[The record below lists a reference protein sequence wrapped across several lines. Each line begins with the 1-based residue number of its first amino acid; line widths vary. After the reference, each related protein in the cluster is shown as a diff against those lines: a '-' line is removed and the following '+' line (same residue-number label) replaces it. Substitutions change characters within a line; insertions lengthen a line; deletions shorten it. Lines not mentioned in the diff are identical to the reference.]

1 MKIFAERFKEL
12 RKESG
17 LAQDKLAIE
26 LQIAK
31 STVSYYETE
40 RSEPTISVL
49 NKIADYFDVSTDYLL
64 GRTDFRKY

>member
-1 MKIFAERFKEL
+1 MKVFADRFREL
-12 RKESG
+12 RQETG
-17 LAQDKLAIE
+17 LAQDKLALE
-26 LQIAK
+26 LKIGK